1 MNMQAMLRQAQ
12 AMQKDMMKAKEE
24 IAKNDFVGENGTVK
38 VTMKGSKVI
47 TKVEIDK
54 NLELTSDDLEMLE
67 DMIMVATNE
76 AMKKV
81 DKMTEDKLG
90 KYTRGM
96 PGLF

>member
-1 MNMQAMLRQAQ
+1 MNMQAMLKQAQ
-12 AMQKDMMKAKEE
+12 AMQKDMMKSKEE
-24 IAKNDFVGENGTVK
+24 IDKNDFVGENGAVK
-38 VTMKGSKVI
+38 VIMKGSKVI

-54 NLELTSDDLEMLE
+54 NMDLTSEDLEMLE

>member
-12 AMQKDMMKAKEE
+12 AMQKDIMDTNEE
-24 IAKNDFVGENGTVK
+24 IDKNDFIGENGAVK
-38 VTMKGSKVI
+38 VTMKGSKVL
-47 TKVEIDK
+47 TKVEISKEFDFS
-54 NLELTSDDLEMLE
+54 SDDVEMLE
-67 DMIMVATNE
+67 DMIMIATNE